1 MSDGLSQAE
10 IDALMNGGSAA
21 AEDDSKEEKVEE
33 KTEEQSEAEIE
44 KEAVEDATLDVD
56 DEIIAGMDEQA
67 RMDLIGEVGNIS
79 MSRCGND
86 AFFDS

>member
-33 KTEEQSEAEIE
+33 ETIY
-44 KEAVEDATLDVD
+44 
-56 DEIIAGMDEQA
+56 
-67 RMDLIGEVGNIS
+67 
-79 MSRCGND
+79 
-86 AFFDS
+86 

>member
-33 KTEEQSEAEIE
+33 KTEQS
-44 KEAVEDATLDVD
+44 
-56 DEIIAGMDEQA
+56 
-67 RMDLIGEVGNIS
+67 
-79 MSRCGND
+79 
-86 AFFDS
+86 

>member
-33 KTEEQSEAEIE
+33 KNRWQLFT
-44 KEAVEDATLDVD
+44 
-56 DEIIAGMDEQA
+56 
-67 RMDLIGEVGNIS
+67 DLFKKGK
-79 MSRCGND
+79 
-86 AFFDS
+86 

>member
-33 KTEEQSEAEIE
+33 KTEVQS
-44 KEAVEDATLDVD
+44 DRRSRQHFDV
-56 DEIIAGMDEQA
+56 AG
-67 RMDLIGEVGNIS
+67 
-79 MSRCGND
+79 GND

>member
-33 KTEEQSEAEIE
+33 KTE
-44 KEAVEDATLDVD
+44 D
-56 DEIIAGMDEQA
+56 M
-67 RMDLIGEVGNIS
+67 
-79 MSRCGND
+79 
-86 AFFDS
+86 F

>member
-33 KTEEQSEAEIE
+33 KTEQSEAEI
-44 KEAVEDATLDVD
+44 KKKPWKMQRLTLTMRSSPAWTNRL
-56 DEIIAGMDEQA
+56 EWT
-67 RMDLIGEVGNIS
+67 
-79 MSRCGND
+79 
-86 AFFDS
+86 